1 MTILWTSFVNGPSA
15 SCPSSECPAD
25 GVPEP
30 AEEIE
35 ERRGGRQRGGG
46 GQRGQEVLEALE
58 HFRVSQFSML
68 CSVVLFGLEVK
79 EKARPRGQ

>member
-1 MTILWTSFVNGPSA
+1 MIYGQGGSKNLKLLHTSFVNGPSA
-15 SCPSSECPAD
+15 SCPSSSECPAD

-46 GQRGQEVLEALE
+46 GQRGQEVLEALK
-58 HFRVSQFSML
+58 HIRVSQSEEASL
-68 CSVVLFGLEVK
+68 
-79 EKARPRGQ
+79 